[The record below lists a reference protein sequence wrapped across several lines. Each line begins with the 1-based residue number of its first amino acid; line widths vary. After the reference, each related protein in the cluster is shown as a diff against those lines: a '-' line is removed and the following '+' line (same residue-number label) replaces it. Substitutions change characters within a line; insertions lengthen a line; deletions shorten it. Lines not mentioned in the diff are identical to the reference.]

1 VSDTS
6 TTPASIRVAIGNDL
20 GVREQSRQV
29 LRAHAR
35 SFSWASLFLPPA
47 QRDDAAVVYA
57 FCRAVDDA
65 VDRAANAEQAQQA
78 LEKIER
84 DLGRERPLLPLVA
97 EFVRVA
103 SRRGMSLEWAG
114 RLIEGVRSD
123 MGRVR
128 MADDAQLLRYCYD
141 VAGTVGLM
149 MSALMGVRH
158 PSAAAHAIDLG
169 IAMQLTNICRDV
181 LEDEQNDRV
190 YLPASRLPYGV
201 VGQQRMVDGRADAE
215 TVSRTVR
222 ELLALA
228 DSYYESGSLGLRY
241 IPPRPRL
248 AIGIASRLYRAI
260 GQRLRRRCNGNPL
273 QGRVV
278 VPGPEKLLLLAR
290 AAADWLLSLVRAPGP
305 IPHRDELHVHLN
317 GLPGVAARTT
327 SPEEALAIYPQL
339 PGKEVASW
347 I

>member
-1 VSDTS
+1 VTDTP
-6 TTPASIRVAIGNDL
+6 TAPAWIRVAIGNDL
-20 GVREQSRQV
+20 AVREQSRQV

-35 SFSWASLFLPPA
+35 SFSWASLFLPRA

-57 FCRAVDDA
+57 LCRAVDDT
-65 VDRAANAEQAQQA
+65 VDRATNAEQAQQA
-78 LEKIER
+78 LEEIER
-84 DLGRERPLLPLVA
+84 DLERERPLLPLVA

-114 RLIEGVRSD
+114 RLIEGVLSD
-123 MGRVR
+123 TGRVR

-158 PSAAAHAIDLG
+158 PRAAAHAIDLG

-181 LEDEQNDRV
+181 LEDAQKDRV
-190 YLPASRLPYGV
+190 YLPASRLPYGI
-201 VGQQRMVDGRADAE
+201 VGQQRIVDGQADAD

-260 GQRLRRRCNGNPL
+260 GQRLLRRCNGNPL

-278 VPGPEKLLLLAR
+278 VPRREKLLLVAR
-290 AAADWLLSLVRAPGP
+290 AAADWLLSLVGVPGP
-305 IPHRDELHVHLN
+305 VQHREELHFHLN

-327 SPEEALAIYPQL
+327 SPVKALAVFPRL
-339 PGKEVASW
+339 PGKEVAS
-347 I
+347 